1 LVGMRLPSLLA
12 LLSQNK
18 FKTYLHFKTFCEEKK
33 IYHQIKYK
41 INSITVLRTF
51 NDQMIGT
58 IHEET
63 IRRKDRLKYL
73 RTSSDLEERR
83 RCPVGIL
90 TVRTMEESL
99 ACDSTVDSSSKNF
112 KLKRRKLIRK
122 LDDALP
128 DMCYNTESTISSSAS
143 ALTKSVGFSRI
154 SIREFPLLPGD
165 NPSVSGG
172 PPVTL
177 GWDNSCERTFDFH
190 DYENAKIVP
199 PRSQIEMRIPAQT
212 RSNLLR
218 EFGHSWKS
226 IHESVR
232 AANISRR
239 QRSNSVERMKSD
251 RIDEK
256 VEKISRGVKHLF
268 KKKVKKPTEPDC
280 LQKSSSTTSTNPLV
294 EKDEIDISFS
304 NSAKKYDLDLEVE
317 EREDLDD
324 KKVGDALYSCSS
336 EDIHSF
342 QHTNRIPTSSD
353 AFHKNKSRHGS
364 KDASNT
370 SPTIFRMKS
379 GQDMKDSANL
389 NDDYFIDKNGE
400 ISCIFMNRLENT
412 ALRVERN
419 VTFSDLLQSDNS
431 SDDGNEACCGGH
443 LLATPQQII
452 KAVIGV

>member
-1 LVGMRLPSLLA
+1 MHIA
-12 LLSQNK
+12 LYAKGRS
-18 FKTYLHFKTFCEEKK
+18 
-33 IYHQIKYK
+33 IYQHIEQYK
-41 INSITVLRTF
+41 IHSITLLRTF

-63 IRRKDRLKYL
+63 IRRKDRLKSL
-73 RTSSDLEERR
+73 RTTSDLEERR
-83 RCPVGIL
+83 MYPVGIL

-99 ACDSTVDSSSKNF
+99 ASDSTFDSSSTNF

-122 LDDALP
+122 LDNALP
-128 DMCYNTESTISSSAS
+128 DMSYGAESTISSSAS
-143 ALTKSVGFSRI
+143 ALMKSVGFSRV

-165 NPSVSGG
+165 NPWVSGG

-177 GWDNSCERTFDFH
+177 GWNIMSERTFDFH

-226 IHESVR
+226 INASVR

-239 QRSNSVERMKSD
+239 KRSTSGD

-256 VEKISRGVKHLF
+256 VEKISRGVKKLF
-268 KKKVKKPTEPDC
+268 KKKVKKSTDSGY
-280 LQKSSSTTSTNPLV
+280 LQESSSTNSTTLV

-304 NSAKKYDLDLEVE
+304 NSVKKYDLDLEAE
-317 EREDLDD
+317 EREDPDD

-336 EDIHSF
+336 EDINSF
-342 QHTNRIPTSSD
+342 QHTHRIPTSSSS
-353 AFHKNKSRHGS
+353 AFHKNKSRQGFE
-364 KDASNT
+364 DASST
-370 SPTIFRMKS
+370 SPTTFPLKS
-379 GQDMKDSANL
+379 GQDLKDSTNL

-400 ISCIFMNRLENT
+400 ISCNFMNRPED
-412 ALRVERN
+412 AAFRVERN
-419 VTFSDLLQSDNS
+419 ATFSDLLQSDNS

-452 KAVIGV
+452 KAIIGV